1 MCSGSVFSF
10 HPQHQ
15 IRLVS
20 LCFSQQESSCSQEGD
35 VIVGKITGDV
45 FTVCNQCFGIIWQ
58 ARCAAVLGYVGE
70 RERQRDGIDLSCFS
84 NSKSIVSQSKT
95 KAHCPGP
102 ADCCYASI
110 GFYEK
115 KGGGGGGESHA
126 DGEVSVDLMKSW
138 HFGEIWQI

>member
-58 ARCAAVLGYVGE
+58 AHCAAVLGYVGE

-95 KAHCPGP
+95 KHIVQALQIAATHLL
-102 ADCCYASI
+102 D
-110 GFYEK
+110 FMKK
-115 KGGGGGGESHA
+115 KGGG
-126 DGEVSVDLMKSW
+126 EVVNRMPTVRFLLT
-138 HFGEIWQI
+138 

>member
-1 MCSGSVFSF
+1 MAG
-10 HPQHQ
+10 
-15 IRLVS
+15 S
-20 LCFSQQESSCSQEGD
+20 LCCCPWICG
-35 VIVGKITGDV
+35 
-45 FTVCNQCFGIIWQ
+45 
-58 ARCAAVLGYVGE
+58 RE
-70 RERQRDGIDLSCFS
+70 REAERGRDGIDLSCFS